1 MHSRIEKIAE
11 ELRSELLGLSHIIH
25 ANPETAFEE
34 HKAVVFQKE
43 LLEKHGFKVE
53 TPFCDLPTAYRAS
66 FPGRKDGP
74 VVAFIAEY
82 DALRDIGHAC
92 GHNIIASVAAGAAI
106 ALSKAAQELQGEI
119 QVIGSPAEETGGGK
133 VFLVERGAFH
143 NVDFAMMIHPGTE
156 NLYGRGG
163 IAATHV
169 DVEFFGKASHA
180 VEPRKG
186 INALTSMLEYF
197 NSLNGLRQTWDKG
210 HVLTG
215 IITNGGKAP
224 NVVPDYTSASFV
236 PRSPTKKGLFLILED
251 MERAAKAVAL
261 LTGAEYAMKYDVVYA
276 ERHPNIALG
285 ERFRDNMS
293 KLGETVVFAD
303 ARIPLGSSDIG
314 NVSLELPTIHE
325 YIAIAD
331 DSTTSHSDRFREA
344 AVSPRGD
351 EAVLLGTK
359 ALAMTAWDVF
369 SDPELRERAI
379 AEYREKVFPFKS

>member
-1 MHSRIEKIAE
+1 MHSHIEKIAE
-11 ELRSELLGLSHIIH
+11 ELRSELLELSHTIH
-25 ANPETAFEE
+25 ANPELAFEE
-34 HKAVVFQKE
+34 RQAVVFQKE

-66 FPGRKDGP
+66 FPGKKEGP
-74 VVAFIAEY
+74 VIAFIAEY

-106 ALSKAAQELQGEI
+106 ALSKTVPELPGEI
-119 QVIGSPAEETGGGK
+119 QVIGSPAEESGGGK
-133 VFLVERGAFH
+133 VFLVERGAFQ
-143 NVDFAMMIHPGTE
+143 NVDFALMIHPGTE

-186 INALTSMLEYF
+186 VNALTSMLEYF

-236 PRSPTKKGLFLILED
+236 PRSPSKKGLLLILED
-251 MERAAKAVAL
+251 MERAAKSAAL
-261 LTGAEYAMKYDVVYA
+261 LTGADFAMKYDVIYA
-276 ERHPNIALG
+276 ERHPNITMG
-285 ERFRDNMS
+285 ERFRDNMA

-351 EAVLLGTK
+351 EAVLLGAK
-359 ALAMTAWDVF
+359 ALAMTAWDIF
-369 SDPELRERAI
+369 TDEELRKKSI
-379 AEYREKVFPFKS
+379 AEYREQVLPFKS

>member
-1 MHSRIEKIAE
+1 MHSQIRKIVE
-11 ELRSELLGLSHIIH
+11 ELRSELLGLSHSIH
-25 ANPETAFEE
+25 ADPETAFEE
-34 HKAVVFQKE
+34 HKAVAFQKE

-53 TPFCDLPTAYRAS
+53 TPLCDLPTAYRAS
-66 FPGRKDGP
+66 FPRKKEGP

-106 ALSKAAQELQGEI
+106 ALSKAVAELPGEI
-119 QVIGSPAEETGGGK
+119 LVIGSPAEESGGGK
-133 VFLVERGAFH
+133 VLLVERGAFR

-169 DVEFFGKASHA
+169 DVEFFGRASHA

-186 INALTSMLEYF
+186 INALTSMIEYF

-236 PRSPTKKGLFLILED
+236 PRSPTKQGLLLILED
-251 MERAAKAVAL
+251 MERAARSAAM
-261 LTGAEYAMKYDVVYA
+261 LTGAEYTMKYDVVYA
-276 ERHPNIALG
+276 ERHPNIVLG
-285 ERFRDNMS
+285 ERFRDNMVQ
-293 KLGETVVFAD
+293 LGETAVFAD

-351 EAVLLGTK
+351 EAVLIGAK

-369 SDPELRERAI
+369 SDSELREKAI
-379 AEYREKVFPFKS
+379 AEYREKVLPFRS